1 MKHAILPSKIWGP
14 VSEIWPDFAKSGSRA
29 KSGIWLFLLSFSGLR
44 GSFQI
49 SEGGLRNL
57 LQNLEILNEISSLC
71 QISDFRK
78 IPPKGVGDL
87 PAVGGGGHH
96 LPLGNLL
103 GPKFWLKINPTTAA
117 RTAKYMTTVVF
128 HLSSQPEKETTHG

>member
-14 VSEIWPDFAKSGSRA
+14 VSEIWPDFAKSASRS
-29 KSGIWLFLLSFSGLR
+29 KSGIWLFILFFSGLR
-44 GSFQI
+44 GPCQI

-57 LQNLEILNEISSLC
+57 LQNLEILNEISGLC

-103 GPKFWLKINPTTAA
+103 GPKFRPENYPTTAA
-117 RTAKYMTTVVF
+117 GTAKHQPPSSSTP
-128 HLSSQPEKETTHG
+128 SSQPEEETTHG